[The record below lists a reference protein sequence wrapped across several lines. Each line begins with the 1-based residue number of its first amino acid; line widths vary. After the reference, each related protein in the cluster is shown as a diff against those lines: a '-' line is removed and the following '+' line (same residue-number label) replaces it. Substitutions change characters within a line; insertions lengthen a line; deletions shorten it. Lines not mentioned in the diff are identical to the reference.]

1 MQAVHAI
8 RAVES
13 RLRFVFDGS
22 VVSLNRPVDVSVW
35 EIAEA
40 MDDLRERYGEPVAI
54 DLTLGS
60 PRPPVPRS

>member
-1 MQAVHAI
+1 MQTAHAN
-8 RAVES
+8 RAGDS

-22 VVSLNRPVDVSVW
+22 VVSLNRAVDVSVW

-54 DLTLGS
+54 DVTLGFR
-60 PRPPVPRS
+60 PRPVPRF

>member
-1 MQAVHAI
+1 MQAIHVN
-8 RAVES
+8 RAEDS

-22 VVSLNRPVDVSVW
+22 VVSLNRAVDVSVW

-54 DLTLGS
+54 DVTLGF
-60 PRPPVPRS
+60 RLPPVQRS